1 VELLGSRGRNSRI
14 TEHPYRSRTMSEQLL
29 SMSLDDIIKAAKVTQ
44 KQVAEKKAASGTNAT
59 AKTGK
64 EKNRKETLR
73 MRKGK
78 QATQAKKVLVRPL
91 SVANP

>member
-1 VELLGSRGRNSRI
+1 
-14 TEHPYRSRTMSEQLL
+14 MSEQLL

-44 KQVAEKKAASGTNAT
+44 KQVAEKKATSGTNAT

-91 SVANP
+91 TVANL